1 MSAVAGTDLAS
12 ALNASLLA
20 GFVATAAGRC
30 PPSRCRA
37 SRGEPRARSPGSRR
51 GLPEGFAVGAGVG
64 AADAGA
70 AAPITLGIAL
80 QNAPEGLVVA
90 TSLLQ
95 ERYSRRSA
103 LLVAGLTGLVEP
115 LGAALGWVAT
125 ALAAT
130 MLPLGLA
137 FAAGAMLYV
146 VSGEVIPES
155 HRGEGARTAT
165 WGTMAGVALMMVVD
179 ALAA

>member
-1 MSAVAGTDLAS
+1 
-12 ALNASLLA
+12 
-20 GFVATAAGRC
+20 
-30 PPSRCRA
+30 
-37 SRGEPRARSPGSRR
+37 
-51 GLPEGFAVGAGVG
+51 
-64 AADAGA
+64 
-70 AAPITLGIAL
+70 
-80 QNAPEGLVVA
+80 VA

-125 ALAAT
+125 ALAAA

-155 HRGEGARTAT
+155 QGRGGEDRDLGDDGGGRPDDGRRCARRVTRRGWPRVELTPSHRGLTQLT
-165 WGTMAGVALMMVVD
+165 
-179 ALAA
+179 